1 MLCILLAAA
10 QTFGVFTDVELPH
23 LGGSSADHAT
33 VAINGFGDIVVA
45 DHAEFAGVRQLTEV
59 TIVQNVAN
67 RTWQLQPPILLGDP
81 SLVIFG
87 SDTCAKP
94 DVTALGDDS
103 FLVIWPRFSVADTT
117 MCRLE
122 TARIVLR
129 DSNGD
134 LLPAP
139 IIDQAAPGEGW
150 VADYNL
156 NGGIAGVMPDACALM
171 GTDSRAYIVYAHEES
186 ATPGVAGFL
195 RDYAIRGVL
204 VDWSFPPLLPGWRDG
219 PWLLASGVAIDNRYS
234 EPALGGQVLPDVVVD
249 DEGNVILAWE
259 EYLLAEHPGWTGG
272 VDTGRIH
279 VNRYEAPVTGL
290 PTVLMDEIVRT
301 GSLLDRPQRRP
312 MLATST
318 LDAENTILLAW
329 NEDLA
334 TGSPDQIFFDRYVFQ
349 TGGIPGYLGPFQG
362 YWNHSLIHQE
372 ALPKPVQ
379 TSDSSLCFA
388 TRDYGSDRI
397 VHAGYEQS
405 GSGWS
410 GMVNV
415 PATVLFPWRAAVDVL
430 EIPRPSGGPMRQFF
444 AITYEGAD
452 TRDPD
457 QYAIHLLVAER

>member
-1 MLCILLAAA
+1 MLAVLLVAA
-10 QTFGVFTDVELPH
+10 QTFGTFSDVELPH

-45 DHAEFAGVRQLTEV
+45 DHAEFTATRKLVEV
-59 TIVQNVAN
+59 TIVQNVAP
-67 RTWQLQPPILLGDP
+67 RTWPLQPPILLGDP
-81 SLVIFG
+81 SLLIFG
-87 SDTCAKP
+87 SDTCTKP
-94 DVTALGDDS
+94 DVVGLGDDS
-103 FLVIWPRFSVADTT
+103 FLVVWPRFSMADTAK
-117 MCRLE
+117 CRLE

-129 DSNGD
+129 DPQGV

-156 NGGIAGVMPDACALM
+156 DAGIAGVMPDACAAI
-171 GTDSRAYIVYAHEES
+171 GTDLSAYIVYAHEES
-186 ATPGVAGFL
+186 ASSGVAGYL

-204 VDWSFPPLLPGWRDG
+204 LDWSSPPTLPGWRDG
-219 PWLLASGVAIDNRYS
+219 PWLLASGVAIDNRYA

-290 PTVLMDEIVRT
+290 PAVLMDEIVRT

-318 LDAENTILLAW
+318 LDAQNTVLLAW

-334 TGSPDQIFFDRYVFQ
+334 PGTPDQIFFDHYVFQ
-349 TGGIPGYLGPFQG
+349 TGGLPGYIGPIAG
-362 YWNHSLIHQE
+362 YWSRSLINEE

-388 TRDYGSDRI
+388 SRDYGAERLI
-397 VHAGYEQS
+397 HAGYELS
-405 GSGWS
+405 ASGWS
-410 GMVNV
+410 AMVEV
-415 PATVLFPWRAAVDVL
+415 PASALFPWRPCVDVQ
-430 EIPRPSGGPMRQFF
+430 EIPRPGGAPARQFF

-452 TRDPD
+452 TRSPNL
-457 QYAIHLLVAER
+457 YSIHLLVAER